1 MTGGRWVWS
10 CRFVEG
16 VSGSSHGRKATI
28 GPQRRRHAAH
38 TGIYQIRRGSK
49 RAAAYVLHTI
59 LTANDDRGRTM
70 HVVAARTDR
79 KFLPTIVAAL
89 LDQNDQRRAGR
100 TQAWRRHSA
109 QIRARDAAYQRTLGE
124 SGAHGIVPTRPN
136 TARSNTEG
144 YR

>member
-1 MTGGRWVWS
+1 M
-10 CRFVEG
+10 
-16 VSGSSHGRKATI
+16 
-28 GPQRRRHAAH
+28 
-38 TGIYQIRRGSK
+38 
-49 RAAAYVLHTI
+49 LHTI

-70 HVVAARTDR
+70 HAVAARTDR

-124 SGAHGIVPTRPN
+124 SGAHGIVPT
-136 TARSNTEG
+136 
-144 YR
+144 